1 MTYNAPDVA
10 DSVST
15 WRGVPAVSL
24 THKIRF
30 ASQTDVGI
38 KRSHNQDAC
47 STQPAA
53 DDRHFASVG
62 HVFVVADGMG
72 GHAVGEKASA
82 KAVRDVPLIFRKHVV
97 TEGTEAAVR
106 RAFEETNAGIYQ
118 IGANNPEFKGL
129 GTTCVA
135 LFLRPE
141 GAWVGHVGDSRVYR
155 VRGEK
160 VEQLTFDH
168 SWVWEIARRQ
178 GLDPDELG
186 DFKRN
191 VIIRSLGP
199 EAEVEPDVEGPYPVE
214 PGDSFLMCSDGLT
227 NHVRPEELGAVVA
240 VMPPAEACAFLI
252 ELANLRGGSD
262 NITCLIVQVP
272 RGDGNTADDLA
283 PRPKVSRLAGLAKW
297 WAKTISWPITL
308 LVAGGLL
315 VALSVWLKLEDLPLV
330 LCIAVFALAT
340 AAILAGL
347 GLLAVQFRK
356 RGTDGGGAAASD
368 RELHVYKT
376 HPIDVGPALAQRFG
390 EEELAA
396 KKAAD
401 ERNLTVDAAAV
412 QKWADLAAAKA
423 KAGEWAAAVRARCQA
438 LQVLASVL
446 NKNHNKS
453 EEFKPNWTTPHRAL
467 GG

>member
-1 MTYNAPDVA
+1 MTYNAPHELTSRPTWPGVLAVA
-10 DSVST
+10 
-15 WRGVPAVSL
+15 P

-47 STQPAA
+47 ATQPAA
-53 DDRHFASVG
+53 DERHFASVG

-82 KAVRDVPLIFRKHVV
+82 KAVRDVPLIFRKHVI
-97 TEGTEAAVR
+97 TEGPEAAVR
-106 RAFEETNAGIYQ
+106 RAFEETNAGIYD

-155 VRGEK
+155 VRGDR

-199 EAEVEPDVEGPYPVE
+199 EADVEPDVEGPHPVE
-214 PGDSFLMCSDGLT
+214 PGDSFLLCSDGLT
-227 NHVRPEELGAVVA
+227 NHVRPDELGAVVA
-240 VMPPAEACAFLI
+240 VMPPAEACAFLV
-252 ELANLRGGSD
+252 ELANLRGGTD

-272 RGDGNTADDLA
+272 RGDGNTADELA
-283 PRPKVSRLAGLAKW
+283 PATKPGAAARLVKW
-297 WAKTISWPITL
+297 WAKTVSWPITL
-308 LVAGGLL
+308 LVLGGAL
-315 VALSVWLKLEDLPLV
+315 VALSVWLKLEELPLP
-330 LCIAVFALAT
+330 LCVGVFALAVMCT
-340 AAILAGL
+340 FGGL
-347 GLLAVQFRK
+347 GLMAVQFRK
-356 RGTDGGGAAASD
+356 RADEKGKASAND

-376 HPIDVGPALAQRFG
+376 HPIDISQTLVQRFA

-396 KKAAD
+396 KKALD
-401 ERNLTVDAAAV
+401 ERLLTADAAAV
-412 QKWADLAAAKA
+412 QKWAELAAAKA
-423 KAGEWAAAVRARCQA
+423 KAGEWGPTLRARCQA
-438 LQVLASVL
+438 LQLLAAVL
-446 NKNHNKS
+446 NKNQNKN
-453 EEFKPNWTTPHRAL
+453 EEFKPNWTTPHRAV

>member
-1 MTYNAPDVA
+1 
-10 DSVST
+10 
-15 WRGVPAVSL
+15 
-24 THKIRF
+24 
-30 ASQTDVGI
+30 
-38 KRSHNQDAC
+38 
-47 STQPAA
+47 
-53 DDRHFASVG
+53 
-62 HVFVVADGMG
+62 
-72 GHAVGEKASA
+72 
-82 KAVRDVPLIFRKHVV
+82 
-97 TEGTEAAVR
+97 
-106 RAFEETNAGIYQ
+106 
-118 IGANNPEFKGL
+118 
-129 GTTCVA
+129 
-135 LFLRPE
+135 
-141 GAWVGHVGDSRVYR
+141 VYR

-214 PGDSFLMCSDGLT
+214 PGDAFLMCSDGLT

-283 PRPKVSRLAGLAKW
+283 PRPKASGLAGFAKW
-297 WAKTISWPITL
+297 WGKTITWPITL
-308 LVAGGLL
+308 LVVGGLL
-315 VALSVWLKLEDLPLV
+315 VAVSVWLKLEDLPLV

-340 AAILAGL
+340 AAILGGL

-356 RGTDGGGAAASD
+356 RANDGGGAASSD

-376 HPIDVGPALAQRFG
+376 HPIDIGPALAQRFA
-390 EEELAA
+390 EEEQAA
-396 KKAAD
+396 KKAVG
-401 ERNLTVDAAAV
+401 ERQLTVDAAAV
-412 QKWADLAAAKA
+412 QKWVDLATAKG

-438 LQVLASVL
+438 LQVFAAVL

-453 EEFKPNWTTPHRAL
+453 EEFKPNWTTPHRAV